1 VAVDGLDGALTPAA
15 LREQWLAL
23 LARPAPAPGK
33 RQVAFLPLETVL
45 SAMGSLVVV
54 HRHYGGG
61 GRSDRAPSP
70 VPELAALFKRP
81 PTSII
86 AKMANVDGSRPHG
99 ARIDLA
105 VGTEILGRVGW
116 LVATY
121 LTVFEVARSL
131 GIGPQQLPD
140 FLGIEATHA
149 FVLLGQDEIEP
160 DLDPAV
166 GERADRW
173 QRKDPGLGERET
185 RRLAEVYLRI
195 GQHKFAGQVLR
206 NYGHACAFCGMKP
219 PQRGVGLMRA
229 SHIKPWRVS
238 DNRERL
244 DPANGLAACPTH
256 DVAFDRGLLMVNGGL
271 RVHVAEDLRHSAALS
286 EPLAHAFGRPPLRD
300 VLDVPQGQG
309 RPGDAYLRWHR
320 EHVWSAASA

>member
-1 VAVDGLDGALTPAA
+1 MTADGLEAALAPAA
-15 LREQWLAL
+15 VREQWLIL
-23 LARPAPAPGK
+23 RARPVVAPGK

-45 SAMGSLVVV
+45 AAMGSCVVV
-54 HRHYGGG
+54 HRQYGGG

-81 PTSII
+81 ATSII

-99 ARIDLA
+99 ARIDLE
-105 VGTEILGRVGW
+105 VGTEILGRVDR

-121 LTVFEVARSL
+121 LTVFEAARSL

-166 GERADRW
+166 GERAGRW
-173 QRKDPGLGERET
+173 QQQDPGLGERET
-185 RRLAEVYLRI
+185 RRLAEVYLRL
-195 GQHKFAGQVLR
+195 GQHRFAGQVLG
-206 NYGHACAFCGMKP
+206 NYGHACAFCGMP
-219 PQRGVGLMRA
+219 PPRRGVGLLRA

-238 DNRERL
+238 NNHERL

-271 RVHVAEDLRHSAALS
+271 RVHVAADLRRSAAQS

-320 EHVWSAASA
+320 EHIWAAASG